1 MPTKAKTSST
11 PLSDDA
17 IRHRAYLMW
26 EADGRP
32 DGQAEHYWMKASEPD
47 PDVAA
52 KPKAKATAKKA
63 AEALK
68 ASKPK
73 GKTVSPA
80 EPASKAA
87 ASKPAAKA
95 AKPKAAAAAP
105 KMKAAAAKVSAPAV
119 KAKPAA
125 KAPAKKPAAKKPK
138 A

>member
-1 MPTKAKTSST
+1 MPTKAKASSV

-17 IRHRAYLMW
+17 IRHRAYLLW

-32 DGQAEHYWMKASEPD
+32 DGQAEHYWMKASEPA

-52 KPKAKATAKKA
+52 KPKAKATAKKT

-68 ASKPK
+68 SARPR
-73 GKTVSPA
+73 GKAVSPA
-80 EPASKAA
+80 EPAPLKLV
-87 ASKPAAKA
+87 AKA
-95 AKPKAAAAAP
+95 KATPPAKVPKV
-105 KMKAAAAKVSAPAV
+105 KAAAAKVSAPAV